1 MYSYFIHFPLTLTF
15 WRLSLAQLVAVG
27 PQGGATGVQY
37 RIPWLEYFESAAAHF
52 NGYCFRSLRKMSQEN
67 ILSTRRDFFF
77 FFLYKK
83 ISFHDFS
90 RQHKNSM
97 PKIKI
102 HQLGIQGCQMNF
114 ATGYEKIPQS
124 VEIIKKNPHK
134 I

>member
-27 PQGGATGVQY
+27 SQGGATGVQY

-83 ISFHDFS
+83 NLVSWFFETTQKFHAKIQNSPIRHPGLSDEL
-90 RQHKNSM
+90 RHRIRKNST
-97 PKIKI
+97 KRGNYK
-102 HQLGIQGCQMNF
+102 
-114 ATGYEKIPQS
+114 EKSP
-124 VEIIKKNPHK
+124 
-134 I
+134 